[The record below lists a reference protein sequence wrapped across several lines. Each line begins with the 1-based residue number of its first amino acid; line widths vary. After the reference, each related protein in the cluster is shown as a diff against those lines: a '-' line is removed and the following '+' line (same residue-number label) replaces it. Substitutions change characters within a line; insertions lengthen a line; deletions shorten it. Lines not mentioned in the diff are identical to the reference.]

1 MATAEELIKEIHTLK
16 PLPQVAIQII
26 TLGED
31 PRSSVSDIADV
42 VLYDPGVTATILKLC
57 NSAFFSL
64 PRKVESIRDAICFL
78 GMNQIIDLVLLKGS
92 AENMLQDRQGYG
104 FHEGELWRYA
114 VSSALIAKELA
125 RKKGYKN
132 THLIFTA
139 ALLKDIG
146 KVILDRYVSDS
157 FEKIENLV
165 EEKGYSFREAE
176 KEILGIDH
184 AELGALVAKIWKFSD
199 KMTYIITNHHMSD
212 ESAKEDFETSIVY
225 LADTVCNMMGMAGES
240 EGLAQ
245 RFYEEVLNRLKI
257 SHVDLQDIMA
267 GFIED
272 MGKVE
277 NLIGAAQTPW

>member
-1 MATAEELIKEIHTLK
+1 MASAEELIKEIHTLK

-92 AENMLQDRQGYG
+92 AENMLKDGQGYG

-125 RKKGYKN
+125 KRRGYKN

-184 AELGALVAKIWKFSD
+184 AELGALVAKIWKFSE
-199 KMTYIITNHHMSD
+199 KMIYIITNHHMSD

-225 LADTVCNMMGMAGES
+225 LADTVCTMMGMAGES

-245 RFYEEVLNRLKI
+245 RFYEEVLKRLKI